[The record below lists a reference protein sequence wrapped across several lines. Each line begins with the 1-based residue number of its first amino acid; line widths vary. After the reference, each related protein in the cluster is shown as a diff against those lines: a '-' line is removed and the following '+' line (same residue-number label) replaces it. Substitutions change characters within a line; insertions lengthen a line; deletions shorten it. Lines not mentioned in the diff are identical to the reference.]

1 VSEQPAVIYLEADD
15 EVTSVVRRLRA
26 AEPGPVILVTPGRS
40 RATSSVVAL
49 RLLARAGSA
58 DDRPVSVVGDALTR
72 SLAAEA
78 GLPAFA
84 TLDDARRAELGAPAP
99 TTEPQHASISV
110 VRGPVTD
117 DTAPTLAAVPLAPDP
132 ADDVTR
138 PVPVIRPASQPRGR
152 ALAAVTRRSLPVAL
166 VGAIA
171 AVLVAALVAAAVV
184 LPAATVTLTPRS
196 AVVGPV
202 TYTIEADDTERRSG
216 TATATAEVTA
226 TGTYAIQQAAS
237 GAVVLYNWTFF
248 PVDVPAG
255 TFVAAGE
262 QAFATQADVVVPR
275 GRLTQ
280 QGTIAAGDAEVGVVA
295 AAAGPAAN
303 VDANAINVVVNEDVD
318 ARLRGFP
325 ENPEPRVLNPAPTTG
340 GVDTTGPEITQ
351 ADVDAAVEALRQDLA
366 AQAADAVAPAGD
378 PDEILLAPDLPEPTL
393 AGIEGLAGT
402 RDQERAEING
412 ELPWEAFVADRASV
426 VAMAEERFVED
437 GSVLPDGHE
446 LLAGSIDVTAGEAS
460 LDGEVIHVEV
470 NVAARAAPAVDR
482 AVVMERIGGLTAPE
496 AEAALADL
504 GGARVEL
511 WPGWVSTVPDM
522 DWRVDVR
529 IAGPDEA
536 GGTDST

>member
-1 VSEQPAVIYLEADD
+1 VSDLPAVIYLEADG
-15 EVTSVVRRLRA
+15 EVTSVVRRVRA
-26 AEPGPVILVTPGRS
+26 ADPGPVILVTPGRS
-40 RATSSVVAL
+40 RATSSVVTL

-58 DDRPVSVVGDALTR
+58 DGRSVSVVGDALTR

-78 GLPAFA
+78 GIAAFA
-84 TLDDARRAELGAPAP
+84 TLDDARRAEPGAPGTA
-99 TTEPQHASISV
+99 EPQHASISV

-117 DTAPTLAAVPLAPDP
+117 ETAPTLAAVPLAADP

-138 PVPVIRPASQPRGR
+138 PVAVVRPAPRPRGPAHTVITGR
-152 ALAAVTRRSLPVAL
+152 ALQVAL
-166 VGAIA
+166 IGAIT

-184 LPAATVTLTPRS
+184 LPAATVTLAPRS
-196 AVVGPV
+196 VAVGPV
-202 TYTIEADDTERRSG
+202 TYTIEADETERRGG
-216 TATATAEVTA
+216 TASATAEVVA

-237 GAVVLYNWTFF
+237 GAVVLFNWTFF

-275 GRLTQ
+275 GRLTP
-280 QGTIAAGDAEVGVVA
+280 QGTIAAGDAEVAVVA
-295 AAAGPAAN
+295 AAVGPAAN

-318 ARLRGFP
+318 DRLGGVP

-351 ADVDAAVEALRQDLA
+351 QDVDAALEALRGDLA
-366 AQAADAVAPAGD
+366 ARAAEAVAPSGD
-378 PDEILLAPDLPEPTL
+378 ADEILLASELPEPTIT
-393 AGIEGLAGT
+393 GVEGLAGT
-402 RDQERAEING
+402 RDQERAEISG
-412 ELPWEAFVADRASV
+412 ELPWEAFVADRASI
-426 VAMAEERFVED
+426 AEMAEQRFVDDPE
-437 GSVLPDGHE
+437 VLPDGHE
-446 LLAGSIDVTAGEAS
+446 LLADSMEVAVGEAS
-460 LDGEVIHVEV
+460 LAEELIQVEV
-470 NVAARAAPAVDR
+470 LVAARAAPSVDR
-482 AVVMERIGGLTAPE
+482 ALVMERIGGQTAPA

-529 IAGPDEA
+529 IGGPDET
-536 GGTDST
+536 GGPDAP

>member
-1 VSEQPAVIYLEADD
+1 
-15 EVTSVVRRLRA
+15 
-26 AEPGPVILVTPGRS
+26 
-40 RATSSVVAL
+40 
-49 RLLARAGSA
+49 
-58 DDRPVSVVGDALTR
+58 
-72 SLAAEA
+72 
-78 GLPAFA
+78 
-84 TLDDARRAELGAPAP
+84 
-99 TTEPQHASISV
+99 
-110 VRGPVTD
+110 
-117 DTAPTLAAVPLAPDP
+117 
-132 ADDVTR
+132 
-138 PVPVIRPASQPRGR
+138 
-152 ALAAVTRRSLPVAL
+152 
-166 VGAIA
+166 
-171 AVLVAALVAAAVV
+171 VLVAALVAAAVV

-446 LLAGSIDVTAGEAS
+446 LLAGSIDVTVGEAS